1 MIASMGTNTADRLV
15 DTLRELGFTD
25 LEARVYLHV
34 LRSGPETGY
43 AIAKAIGKAGANTYK
58 AIESLQ
64 EKGAAEVDEGEP
76 RLCRA
81 TPPVELIA
89 RLRRRTEARLGE
101 AERELERIGGPDDD
115 DGVYQMRDAAQVVE
129 RARQMLAGAERTVVI
144 DVFPALARALAA
156 ELIAAA
162 ERGVAVVGL
171 FYEAIELP
179 GVEVILH
186 ADCEAV
192 RKMMAA
198 EHMLLCAD
206 ASRALLALLDP
217 PGGPGIDRADAPGE
231 AGVPGDGFGTSGG
244 VRQAVYTSSPFVAW
258 HLHDNLHHQLF
269 TYAVREQT
277 RGEGEVAE
285 LLRAVYMRR
294 VAAIAPIAT
303 PGWRELLR
311 RYGTAEGVE
320 LTDRFIEKNRAAAQ
334 KFGIAAAVHES
345 GAAR

>member
-1 MIASMGTNTADRLV
+1 MIASMGTNPADRLV

-217 PGGPGIDRADAPGE
+217 PGVPGE
-231 AGVPGDGFGTSGG
+231 GFGTSGG

-334 KFGIAAAVHES
+334 KLGIAAAAHES